1 MYTRL
6 RKPHEEMRNMFKNE
20 SRSRQYSNR
29 DRDRDQNRSYNSNN
43 FRGLNEKKP
52 VEVKLTEADFPELNN
67 AVIPDD
73 CRLNFKEAYLKEVT
87 TEVLKDEPLPQGWVR
102 YRVKNG
108 DLIVDG
114 ESIEEEDY
122 TPEECHCDATQIFR
136 RLINRWNDYRT
147 TYDELHGD
155 GAYDRLYKMPQ
166 YESLE
171 EEEYDEWE
179 H

>member
-6 RKPHEEMRNMFKNE
+6 RKPHEEMRNMFKRE
-20 SRSRQYSNR
+20 RRPRQYSNR
-29 DRDRDQNRSYNSNN
+29 DIDRDQNRCYNSNN

-87 TEVLKDEPLPQGWVR
+87 TEVLKDEALPQGWVR

-114 ESIEEEDY
+114 ESIEEDY
-122 TPEECHCDATQIFR
+122 TPEEYHCDATQIFR
-136 RLINRWNDYRT
+136 GLINRWNDYRT

-179 H
+179 R